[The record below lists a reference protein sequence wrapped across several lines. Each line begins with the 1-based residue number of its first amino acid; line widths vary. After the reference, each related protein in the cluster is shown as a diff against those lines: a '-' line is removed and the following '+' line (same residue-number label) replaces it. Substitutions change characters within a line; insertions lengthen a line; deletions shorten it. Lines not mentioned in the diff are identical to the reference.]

1 MKNIIKYLLERGPM
15 TFRNFDYCISFSY
28 KSGGWD
34 KILTNDWESEIN
46 KEPVSN
52 AEYWDVMSMN
62 KGDFATPNSL
72 IAWHGKGGYWA
83 NVYEDSIDPENSP
96 KWRTVYTGKDL
107 EKIKKCK
114 Q

>member
-1 MKNIIKYLLERGPM
+1 MKDINNYIIERKGSNFKN
-15 TFRNFDYCISFSY
+15 FRYCISFSY

-34 KILTNDWESEIN
+34 KILTDDWKTEIR
-46 KEPVSN
+46 KEPLSS
-52 AEYWDVMSMN
+52 AEYWDVMDMHN
-62 KGDFATPNSL
+62 NFASPESL
-72 IAWHGKGGYWA
+72 VAWHGKGGYWA
-83 NVYEDSIDPENSP
+83 NVYEDSMDPENSP